1 MPRGAWP
8 EQEMPAEEGFGG
20 RKNLGG
26 ISLSDKK
33 YNDLIGAGLL
43 IALSVFALCVSRQ
56 IPMGLA
62 SGLGAD
68 FLPTVCSAIL
78 LVIGLVLALQAIGEL
93 KKADKS
99 EKTERAEPKEKGSG
113 KLAQVLLTFVL
124 LFVYDLL
131 LKTVGF
137 VILTPVYLFL
147 QMLLIAPKDKRKP
160 VWFVVLGMLTT
171 AVIYMIFTWGFSII
185 LPMGLLK

>member
-1 MPRGAWP
+1 M
-8 EQEMPAEEGFGG
+8 
-20 RKNLGG
+20 
-26 ISLSDKK
+26 
-33 YNDLIGAGLL
+33 
-43 IALSVFALCVSRQ
+43 
-56 IPMGLA
+56 
-62 SGLGAD
+62 
-68 FLPTVCSAIL
+68 
-78 LVIGLVLALQAIGEL
+78 
-93 KKADKS
+93 
-99 EKTERAEPKEKGSG
+99 
-113 KLAQVLLTFVL
+113 TFVL

>member
-1 MPRGAWP
+1 
-8 EQEMPAEEGFGG
+8 MPAEEGFGG